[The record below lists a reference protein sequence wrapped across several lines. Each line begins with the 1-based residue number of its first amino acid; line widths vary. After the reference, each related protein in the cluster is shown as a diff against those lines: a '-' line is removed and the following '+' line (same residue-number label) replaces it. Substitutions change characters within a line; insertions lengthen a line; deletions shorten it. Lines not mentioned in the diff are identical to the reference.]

1 MTTFTKQPRDVLD
14 YDVDMSEWFALI
26 PGDDI
31 ERVEVLVTSASEQ
44 EPALIVGPA
53 PHPDVVLVGVSP
65 VRFKLWLGGGTEY
78 MDYTVTCIVTTE
90 QDRQKEVE
98 FKVKVRDK

>member
-14 YDVDMSEWFALI
+14 YDIDMAEWFASI

-31 ERVEVLVTSASEQ
+31 ERVEVSISSDTEAVPTLVA
-44 EPALIVGPA
+44 GPL
-53 PHPDVVLVGVSP
+53 PHPVSVLIGAEP
-65 VRFKLWLGGGTEY
+65 VRFKIWLGGGTDYMEY
-78 MDYTVTCIVTTE
+78 VVTCVVYTE

-98 FKVKVRDK
+98 FKVKVRNK

>member
-14 YDVDMSEWFALI
+14 YDVDMSGWFASI

-31 ERVEVLVTSASEQ
+31 EQVQILVSSASEPV
-44 EPALIVGPA
+44 PALVVGPT
-53 PHPDVVLVGVSP
+53 PHPDVVLLGANP

-78 MDYTVTCIVTTE
+78 VDYTVTCIVTTE

>member
-14 YDVDMSEWFALI
+14 YDVDMREWFESI

-31 ERVEVLVTSASEQ
+31 ESVEVLITSASELVPTLIAGPSHH
-44 EPALIVGPA
+44 PAL
-53 PHPDVVLVGVSP
+53 VLMGSEP
-65 VRFKLWLGGGTEY
+65 NRFKLWLGGGTEY
-78 MDYTVTCIVTTE
+78 VDYTVTCIVTTE
-90 QDRQKEVE
+90 QDRKKEVE

>member
-14 YDVDMSEWFALI
+14 YDVDMSEWFASI

-31 ERVEVLVTSASEQ
+31 ERVEVLITSASE
-44 EPALIVGPA
+44 PVPMLVVGPL
-53 PHPDVVLVGVSP
+53 PHPKVVLMGAEP

-78 MDYTVTCIVTTE
+78 VDYTVTCIVTTE

>member
-14 YDVDMSEWFALI
+14 YDVDMSEWFASI

-31 ERVEVLVTSASEQ
+31 EHVEVLVTSASEQ
-44 EPALIVGPA
+44 VSALVVGPA
-53 PHPDVVLVGVSP
+53 PHPDVVLIGANP